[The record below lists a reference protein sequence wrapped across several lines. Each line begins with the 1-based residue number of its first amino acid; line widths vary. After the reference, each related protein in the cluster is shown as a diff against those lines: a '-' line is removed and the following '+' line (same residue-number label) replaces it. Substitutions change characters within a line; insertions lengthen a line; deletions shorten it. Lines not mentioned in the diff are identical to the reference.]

1 MSRIGQFYSR
11 VPIHWKLTIWASL
24 LLCALF
30 ATSNL
35 IQFVFVDKWM
45 AGQEQRRMEQ
55 DMKELLNL
63 LLSKE
68 VRIGEGDHTDIRHYL
83 ERANRRDGMIRILT
97 DGGVPL
103 IVTADNMPPA
113 VVQADLMPDSRMGTH
128 YADGMLISRSPITIF
143 DFQGTVE
150 IARSVEDMEQ
160 LIAAFYRIMII
171 CCLVAIM
178 VSVLGGRLV
187 ARQLIK
193 PLRSMNETIRKVKQN
208 GLQERMTP
216 VVAKDDIS
224 ALKMMFNEMMD
235 EVERS
240 FLQQKQFVEDASHE
254 LRTPI
259 AVLEGHLALL
269 QRWGK
274 HNPEV
279 LDESLRISMEELS
292 RLKKLVEELLTLSR
306 AEKLE
311 PSVADMRCETPV
323 ELLSS
328 VAGKMGIAH
337 PSFTFKL
344 EAEAMEGVSLA
355 ISDSHLEGVLRIVL
369 DNAVKYSGH
378 CQEVSVYAE
387 LHGEEAVISIVD
399 KGIGIQDKDLPFI
412 WDRFYQADKSRSGSS
427 HGYGLGLS
435 IAKRMMQS
443 VGGAISLA
451 NHPDGGT
458 VATLMIPILPE
469 KD

>member
-1 MSRIGQFYSR
+1 MSRIGHFYAK

-24 LLCALF
+24 LLCGLF
-30 ATSNL
+30 AASNL

-45 AGQEQRRMEQ
+45 AKQEQHRMEQ

-97 DGGVPL
+97 EGGTPI
-103 IVTADNMPPA
+103 IVTADNMPTA
-113 VVQADLMPDSRMGTH
+113 MVQAGLPSGSRMDTH

-143 DFQGTVE
+143 DFRGTVE
-150 IARSVEDMEQ
+150 IVRSVEDIEG
-160 LIAAFYRIMII
+160 LISAFYRIMVI

-208 GLQERMTP
+208 GLQERMAP
-216 VVAKDDIS
+216 GASKDDIS
-224 ALKMMFNEMMD
+224 ALKMMFNDMMD

-259 AVLEGHLALL
+259 AVMEGHLALL
-269 QRWGK
+269 RRWGK

-279 LDESLRISMEELS
+279 LDESLRISMEELT
-292 RLKKLVEELLTLSR
+292 RLKSLVEELLTLSR

-311 PSVADMRCETPV
+311 ENATVERCGTPV
-323 ELLSS
+323 ALLNA
-328 VAGKMGIAH
+328 VVGKMGVAH
-337 PSFTFKL
+337 PSFSFKL
-344 EAEAMEGVSLA
+344 EAEELDGISLA
-355 ISDSHLEGVLRIVL
+355 IGDSHLEGVLRIVL
-369 DNAVKYSGH
+369 DNAVKYSGDSR
-378 CQEVSVYAE
+378 EVTVLAE
-387 LHGEEAVISIVD
+387 RHEGKAIISIAD
-399 KGIGIQDKDLPFI
+399 KGIGIEEKDLPYI
-412 WDRFYQADKSRSGSS
+412 WDRFYRADKSRSGGKL
-427 HGYGLGLS
+427 GYGLGLP
-435 IAKRMMQS
+435 IAKRIMHS
-443 VGGAISLA
+443 VQGTISVD
-451 NHPDGGT
+451 NHPSGGT
-458 VATLMIPILPE
+458 VAILTIPVTP
-469 KD
+469 D